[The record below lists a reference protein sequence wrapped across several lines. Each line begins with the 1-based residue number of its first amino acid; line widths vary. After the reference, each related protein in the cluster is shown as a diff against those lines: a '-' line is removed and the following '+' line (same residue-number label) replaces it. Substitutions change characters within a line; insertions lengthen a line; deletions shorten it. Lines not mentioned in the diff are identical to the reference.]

1 MSALLILAALA
12 LAAFALGPRVPADT
26 TIRFDPASIGAHPDA
41 YLARSEAAVPGIRP
55 GLAKEIVWAD
65 PATKAKT
72 QVALVYIHGFSASKG
87 ELRPLPDEL
96 AAALGAN
103 LFYTRLAGHGL
114 DGAALAKASMNDWV
128 NDYAEAIAIGRAI
141 GDKVVVAATSNGAAL
156 ATWGATEPR
165 LARDVAAMVLISPNY
180 RIRGFGDFLLTWPW
194 GGAIADALIGK
205 ERGFTPLNPL
215 HARYWTSR
223 YPTRAILPVAAL
235 TALAR
240 TAPVENV
247 RIPAIFVFSDA
258 DQVVRADV
266 TRQVAARWGGPH
278 EILSVEENG
287 DPGSHVIAGDALS
300 PSTTDALA
308 DEILVFLRR
317 FVD

>member
-1 MSALLILAALA
+1 M
-12 LAAFALGPRVPADT
+12 
-26 TIRFDPASIGAHPDA
+26 
-41 YLARSEAAVPGIRP
+41 
-55 GLAKEIVWAD
+55 
-65 PATKAKT
+65 
-72 QVALVYIHGFSASKG
+72 
-87 ELRPLPDEL
+87 
-96 AAALGAN
+96 
-103 LFYTRLAGHGL
+103 
-114 DGAALAKASMNDWV
+114 
-128 NDYAEAIAIGRAI
+128 
-141 GDKVVVAATSNGAAL
+141 
-156 ATWGATEPR
+156 
-165 LARDVAAMVLISPNY
+165 
-180 RIRGFGDFLLTWPW
+180 LTWPW

-247 RIPAIFVFSDA
+247 CIPAIFVFSDA

-308 DEILVFLRR
+308 DKILVFLRR